1 MAAMWNTAPQSG
13 AKGEE
18 TMISVVAAFTV
29 AWLALGVYVLTLA
42 ARQRGLERELKA
54 VEAEAAE
61 EK

>member
-1 MAAMWNTAPQSG
+1 
-13 AKGEE
+13 
-18 TMISVVAAFTV
+18 MISVVAAFTV